1 MPNPPANPPATS
13 IPPDPAAVH
22 ASALVI
28 DAHADTPQRFVDES
42 WDFTSPLAIAD
53 QPAGHLNLATA
64 RRGNLAAEFFALWPD
79 PAQCPGERYALRT
92 LTLLDSV
99 REQVRRHPAELA
111 LCTSPKEILAA
122 RAANKFAILLGIEGG
137 HAIENSLALLRLYH
151 ALGVRY
157 MTLTWTNSNDWA
169 ESSGDLH
176 APASNALSFLSSRS
190 AAEGYA
196 SPDATSPAA
205 PNGLTPFGRQV
216 IAEMDRL
223 GMMVDLSHVSG
234 RTFSDVLAVTR
245 APVLVSHSSA
255 RALTESHRNLTDDQ
269 LRALAANG
277 GVCMVNFYS
286 AFIDESYRQAWAEQ
300 KPALLAAH
308 KKLAADYD
316 AKGTPVPYHI
326 ASRLDREFAARI
338 PRPPLESLIA
348 HFDHI
353 IRVAGIDHVGIG
365 SDFDGICSLPEG
377 INSAADLPKITA
389 ALLARGHTAS
399 DLHKLLGANLLR
411 LFAAVQS
418 AATGPVA
425 P

>member
-1 MPNPPANPPATS
+1 MPNPP
-13 IPPDPAAVH
+13 IPLDPAAVH

-79 PAQCPGERYALRT
+79 PAQCPGARYALRT
-92 LTLLDSV
+92 LTLLDAV
-99 REQVRRHPAELA
+99 REQVRRHPTELT

-157 MTLTWTNSNDWA
+157 MTLSWANSNDWA
-169 ESSGDLH
+169 ESSGDLRAK
-176 APASNALSFLSSRS
+176 APA
-190 AAEGYA
+190 
-196 SPDATSPAA
+196 
-205 PNGLTPFGRQV
+205 GL
-216 IAEMDRL
+216 
-223 GMMVDLSHVSG
+223 
-234 RTFSDVLAVTR
+234 TR

-255 RALTESHRNLTDDQ
+255 RALTHSPRNLTDDQ

-277 GVCMVNFYS
+277 GLCMVNFYP
-286 AFIDESYRQAWAEQ
+286 AFIDESYRKAWAAQ

-308 KKLAADYD
+308 KSLAAEYA
-316 AKGTPVPYHI
+316 AKGTPVPYYI
-326 ASRLDREFAARI
+326 ANRLDREFAARL
-338 PRPPLESLIA
+338 PRPPLSSLIA

-353 IRVAGIDHVGIG
+353 ISVAGIDHVGIG
-365 SDFDGICSLPEG
+365 TDFDGICALPEG
-377 INSAADLPKITA
+377 INSAADLPKVTA
-389 ALLARGHTAS
+389 ALLARGHSPA
-399 DLHKLLGANLLR
+399 DLRKLLGANLLR
-411 LFAAVQS
+411 LFAAVQAT
-418 AATGPVA
+418 AAESVVP
-425 P
+425 

>member
-1 MPNPPANPPATS
+1 MPNTAPG
-13 IPPDPAAVH
+13 PAAVH
-22 ASALVI
+22 ASALVV

-79 PAQCPGERYALRT
+79 PARCPGARYALRT

-169 ESSGDLH
+169 ESSGDSRPDSPSFNPSR
-176 APASNALSFLSSRS
+176 PAGLS
-190 AAEGYA
+190 
-196 SPDATSPAA
+196 
-205 PNGLTPFGRQV
+205 PFGRQV
-216 IAEMDRL
+216 IAEMNRL
-223 GMMVDLSHVSG
+223 GMMVDLSHVSD
-234 RTFSDVLAVTR
+234 RTFAEVLAVTR

-255 RALTESHRNLTDDQ
+255 RALTRSHRNLTDDQ
-269 LRALAANG
+269 LRALTANG

-286 AFIDESYRQAWAEQ
+286 AFINEPYRQAWAEQ

-308 KKLAADYD
+308 KSLAAEY
-316 AKGTPVPYHI
+316 AARHEPVPYHI
-326 ASRLDREFAARI
+326 AGRIDREFAARL
-338 PRPPLESLIA
+338 PRPPLSSLID

-353 IRVAGIDHVGIG
+353 IRVAGIDHVGLG
-365 SDFDGICSLPEG
+365 TDFDGICALPEG

-389 ALLARGHTAS
+389 ALLARGHSPAA
-399 DLHKLLGANLLR
+399 LHKLLGANLLR
-411 LFAAVQS
+411 LFAAAQT
-418 AATGPVA
+418 AATGPIA
-425 P
+425 PCSPGLRSEG

>member
-1 MPNPPANPPATS
+1 MPTLPAIPSAAIA

-28 DAHADTPQRFVDES
+28 DTHADTPQRFVEES

-79 PAQCPGERYALRT
+79 PVRCPGARYALRT
-92 LTLLDSV
+92 LTLLDAV

-111 LCTSPKEILAA
+111 LCTSPKELLAA
-122 RAANKFAILLGIEGG
+122 RAAGKFAILLGIEGG
-137 HAIENSLALLRLYH
+137 HAIENSLALLRLYY

-157 MTLTWTNSNDWA
+157 MTLTWTNSSDWA
-169 ESSGDLH
+169 ESSGDL
-176 APASNALSFLSSRS
+176 R
-190 AAEGYA
+190 
-196 SPDATSPAA
+196 PAA
-205 PNGLTPFGRQV
+205 PTGLSPFGRQV
-216 IAEMDRL
+216 IAEMNRL
-223 GMMVDLSHVSG
+223 GMMVDLSHVSD
-234 RTFSDVLAVTR
+234 RTFAEVLAATR

-255 RALTESHRNLTDDQ
+255 RALTASHRNLTDDQ

-286 AFIDESYRQAWAEQ
+286 SFIDESYRKAWTAQ

-308 KKLAADYD
+308 KKLAAEYP
-316 AKGTPVPYHI
+316 KGTPVPYHI
-326 ASRLDREFAARI
+326 ANRLDREFAARL
-338 PRPPLESLIA
+338 PRPPLSSLIA

-353 IRVAGIDHVGIG
+353 ISVAGIDHVGIG
-365 SDFDGICSLPEG
+365 TDFDGICALPEG

-389 ALLARGHTAS
+389 ALLARGHSPA
-399 DLHKLLGANLLR
+399 DLHKVLGANLLR
-411 LFAAVQS
+411 LFIATQTASDLLLPPSS
-418 AATGPVA
+418 AAQ
-425 P
+425 

>member
-1 MPNPPANPPATS
+1 MPNPPA

-79 PAQCPGERYALRT
+79 PAQCPGARYALRT
-92 LTLLDSV
+92 LTLLDAV

-157 MTLTWTNSNDWA
+157 MTLTWANSNDWA
-169 ESSGDLH
+169 DSSGDIDDPTVPH
-176 APASNALSFLSSRS
+176 H
-190 AAEGYA
+190 
-196 SPDATSPAA
+196 
-205 PNGLTPFGRQV
+205 NGLTSFGRQV
-216 IAEMDRL
+216 IAEMNRL
-223 GMMVDLSHVSG
+223 GMMVDLSHVSD
-234 RTFSDVLAVTR
+234 RTFDDVLAVTR
-245 APVLVSHSSA
+245 APVLVSHSAA
-255 RALTESHRNLTDDQ
+255 RALTASHRNLTDAQ

-286 AFIDESYRQAWAEQ
+286 AFIDENYRTAWAEQ
-300 KPALLAAH
+300 KPALRAAH
-308 KKLAADYD
+308 KSLAAEY
-316 AKGTPVPYHI
+316 ATRGTPVPYHI

-353 IRVAGIDHVGIG
+353 IQIAGIDHVGIG
-365 SDFDGICSLPEG
+365 TDFDGICALPEG

-389 ALLARGHTAS
+389 ALLARGHSPAT
-399 DLHKLLGANLLR
+399 LHKLLGTNLLR
-411 LFAAVQS
+411 LFAATQTASDIVQTPS
-418 AATGPVA
+418 S
-425 P
+425 